1 MFQTSP
7 KSCII
12 YQKEVIHS
20 LFVAPPT
27 PIFKKGSL
35 MKLLHVVYLMI
46 MVLVFSLLMA
56 AAPLQVVD
64 PPPPVP
70 EVLPGTSITEAILA
84 LALGFATLIGTGG
97 LAAALVNIGK
107 VFKLV
112 ADGRSGQA
120 YAFVSFLLFSALVY
134 FHIFR
139 GIDLQVLDTIA
150 AQLAGILI
158 FLGGLFMQM
167 GAGQYVY
174 DILVKLKIPFI
185 GMSFSAANAAKVP
198 RPV

>member
-1 MFQTSP
+1 
-7 KSCII
+7 
-12 YQKEVIHS
+12 
-20 LFVAPPT
+20 
-27 PIFKKGSL
+27 